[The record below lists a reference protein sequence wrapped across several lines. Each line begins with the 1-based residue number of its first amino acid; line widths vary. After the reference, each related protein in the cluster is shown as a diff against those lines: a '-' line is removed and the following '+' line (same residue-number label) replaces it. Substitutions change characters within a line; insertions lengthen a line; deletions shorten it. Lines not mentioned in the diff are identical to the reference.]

1 MLSAK
6 PLSALVAVT
15 AALAAASPATG
26 DRTPTGTTTAL
37 DPTVCELMNSG
48 SPGRFGRTMLP
59 GATSLADVR
68 TQAAN
73 AAGCPPPAAQSS
85 LLPMRPWGP

>member
-15 AALAAASPATG
+15 AALAAASPAAG
-26 DRTPTGTTTAL
+26 DSPTGTTAAL

-48 SPGRFGRTMLP
+48 SLGLFGPTMLP

-68 TQAAN
+68 RQAAD
-73 AAGCPPPAAQSS
+73 AVGCPPPAAQSS
-85 LLPMRPWGP
+85 LLPMGPWGP